1 MRASSNKTCP
11 LSAQWR
17 DLENTAAATQL
28 NPTPQAQVTKS
39 PIVPKCC
46 SGKW

>member
-28 NPTPQAQVTKS
+28 NPTHSPGASHQVTNRAQML
-39 PIVPKCC
+39 
-46 SGKW
+46 